1 MVDKEKS
8 LPADL
13 PEGTLVR
20 TPLSKAVVYS
30 SVHCGLLNQIGALK
44 SIGGVCD
51 LKYIKLQEV
60 QEGTLVRTPLSK
72 AVVYS
77 SVHCGLLNQIGALKS
92 IGGVCDLKYIKLQE
106 VQDGCRTGSIADVG
120 NGMNPDIEKII
131 DLHPDAIMLSP
142 FENSGG
148 YGRVEKLNIPIIECA
163 DYMETSALGRAEW
176 MRFYGL
182 LFGEAQKADS
192 LFAEVEKNY
201 NELKALVAPLS
212 LETSALGRAE
222 WMRFYG
228 LLFGEAQKADSLFA
242 EVEKNYNELKA
253 LVAPLSSAPSVISEL
268 KNGSAWYVP
277 GGKSTSARIYADAG
291 ANYVFADDEHS
302 GSVPLAFETVFDKG
316 QNADFWLIKYNQA
329 IDKTYADAGANYV
342 FADDEHSGSVPLAF
356 ETVFDKGQNADFWL
370 IKYNQAIDKTYKE
383 LEQDYAPYTGFRAF
397 KERNI
402 YGCNTGKVD
411 FYEDSP
417 FHPDRLLKDLIK
429 IFHPTL
435 LEGYELKY
443 FTKLAE

>member
-1 MVDKEKS
+1 MKQISVFITLCVTVLFLSACGGKSSTVSGSAQGDSIPLHYSSNLSLIDYEDYIVAQLRNPWDTTKILHTYVLVDKKQP
-8 LPADL
+8 LPQEL
-13 PEGTLVR
+13 PQGTLVR
-20 TPLSKAVVYS
+20 TPLSKAVIYS
-30 SVHCGLLNQIGALK
+30 SVHCSLLKDLGALN

-51 LKYIKLQEV
+51 LKYIKLPEI
-60 QEGTLVRTPLSK
+60 E
-72 AVVYS
+72 
-77 SVHCGLLNQIGALKS
+77 
-92 IGGVCDLKYIKLQE
+92 E
-106 VQDGCRTGSIADVG
+106 GCRNGTITDVG
-120 NGMNPDIEKII
+120 DGMTPNIERII
-131 DLHPDAIMLSP
+131 DLHPDAILLSP

-148 YGRVEKLNIPIIECA
+148 YGRVEKLNVPIIECA
-163 DYMETSALGRAEW
+163 DYMETSSLGRAEW

-182 LFGEAQKADS
+182 LFGEAQKAD
-192 LFAEVEKNY
+192 N
-201 NELKALVAPLS
+201 
-212 LETSALGRAE
+212 
-222 WMRFYG
+222 
-228 LLFGEAQKADSLFA
+228 LFA

-291 ANYVFADDEHS
+291 ANYVFADDE
-302 GSVPLAFETVFDKG
+302 
-316 QNADFWLIKYNQA
+316 Y
-329 IDKTYADAGANYV
+329 
-342 FADDEHSGSVPLAF
+342 SGSVPLAF

>member
-1 MVDKEKS
+1 MKQVILFIFLLTLLSACSGKSKTSSIIEAEEAISLRYAENLTLSTTEDYTIARLRNPWDTTKILHTYLLADKDKP
-8 LPADL
+8 LPEDL

-20 TPLSKAVVYS
+20 TPLNKAIVYS
-30 SVHCGLLNQIGALK
+30 SVHCGLLQQIGALK
-44 SIGGVCD
+44 SIGGICD
-51 LKYIKLQEV
+51 LKYIKLPEIK
-60 QEGTLVRTPLSK
+60 EGCQNGTIT
-72 AVVYS
+72 
-77 SVHCGLLNQIGALKS
+77 
-92 IGGVCDLKYIKLQE
+92 
-106 VQDGCRTGSIADVG
+106 DVG

-201 NELKALVAPLS
+201 NELKALVAPIS
-212 LETSALGRAE
+212 
-222 WMRFYG
+222 Y
-228 LLFGEAQKADSLFA
+228 
-242 EVEKNYNELKA
+242 
-253 LVAPLSSAPSVISEL
+253 APSVISEL

-291 ANYVFADDEHS
+291 ANYVFAADEHS
-302 GSVPLAFETVFDKG
+302 GSVPLAFEIVFDKG

-329 IDKTYADAGANYV
+329 IDKTY
-342 FADDEHSGSVPLAF
+342 S
-356 ETVFDKGQNADFWL
+356 
-370 IKYNQAIDKTYKE
+370 E
-383 LEQDYAPYTGFRAF
+383 LKRDYAPYAGFRAF
-397 KERNI
+397 KERSI
-402 YGCNTGKVD
+402 YGCNTGKVA

-417 FHPDRLLKDLIK
+417 FHPDWLLKDLIK

>member
-1 MVDKEKS
+1 MKQVTTFIFLLILLSACGGRSKTSSVFTTEKEIPLRYAENLNLSTTEDYTIARLRNPWDTTKILHTYLLADKDKP
-8 LPADL
+8 LPEDL

-20 TPLSKAVVYS
+20 TPLNKAIVYS
-30 SVHCGLLNQIGALK
+30 SVHCGLLQQIGALK
-44 SIGGVCD
+44 SIGGICD
-51 LKYIKLQEV
+51 LKYIKLPEIK
-60 QEGTLVRTPLSK
+60 EGCQNGTIT
-72 AVVYS
+72 
-77 SVHCGLLNQIGALKS
+77 
-92 IGGVCDLKYIKLQE
+92 
-106 VQDGCRTGSIADVG
+106 DVG

-131 DLHPDAIMLSP
+131 DLHPDAILLSP

-201 NELKALVAPLS
+201 NELKALVSPIS
-212 LETSALGRAE
+212 
-222 WMRFYG
+222 Y
-228 LLFGEAQKADSLFA
+228 
-242 EVEKNYNELKA
+242 
-253 LVAPLSSAPSVISEL
+253 APSVISEL

-291 ANYVFADDEHS
+291 ANYVFAADEHS

-316 QNADFWLIKYNQA
+316 QNANFWLIKYNQA
-329 IDKTYADAGANYV
+329 IDKTY
-342 FADDEHSGSVPLAF
+342 S
-356 ETVFDKGQNADFWL
+356 
-370 IKYNQAIDKTYKE
+370 E
-383 LEQDYAPYTGFRAF
+383 LKRDYAPYAGFRAF
-397 KERNI
+397 KERSI
-402 YGCNTGKVD
+402 YGCNTGKVA

-417 FHPDRLLKDLIK
+417 FHPDWLLKDLIK

>member
-1 MVDKEKS
+1 MKQISLLFFVLTSVLLLSACGGRSKTSSAPTAEKEISLHYAENLKLSQAEDYTIARLRNPWDTTKTLHTYLLIDKDKP
-8 LPADL
+8 LPENL
-13 PEGTLVR
+13 PEGTIVR
-20 TPLSKAVVYS
+20 TPLSKAIVYS
-30 SVHCGLLNQIGALK
+30 SVHCGLLQQIGALK
-44 SIGGVCD
+44 SIGGICD
-51 LKYIKLQEV
+51 LKYIKLPEI
-60 QEGTLVRTPLSK
+60 QEG
-72 AVVYS
+72 
-77 SVHCGLLNQIGALKS
+77 
-92 IGGVCDLKYIKLQE
+92 
-106 VQDGCRTGSIADVG
+106 CRNGSITDAG

-182 LFGEAQKADS
+182 LFGRTQKADS
-192 LFAEVEKNY
+192 LFAEVEN
-201 NELKALVAPLS
+201 
-212 LETSALGRAE
+212 
-222 WMRFYG
+222 
-228 LLFGEAQKADSLFA
+228 
-242 EVEKNYNELKA
+242 NYNELKA

-277 GGKSTSARIYADAG
+277 GGQSTSARIYADAG

-316 QNADFWLIKYNQA
+316 QDADFWLIKYNQA
-329 IDKTYADAGANYV
+329 VDKTY
-342 FADDEHSGSVPLAF
+342 S
-356 ETVFDKGQNADFWL
+356 
-370 IKYNQAIDKTYKE
+370 E
-383 LEQDYAPYTGFRAF
+383 LKSDYAPYSGFRAF
-397 KERNI
+397 QERNI
-402 YGCNTGKVD
+402 YGCNTGKVP

-429 IFHPTL
+429 IFHPAL

-443 FTKLAE
+443 FTKLAD

>member
-1 MVDKEKS
+1 MKQFSLFIHLMLSVLLFSSCGGRSKTASVIEAEKAIPLRYAENLNLSATEDYTIARLRNPWDTTRILHTYVLVDKEKS

-13 PEGTLVR
+13 P
-20 TPLSKAVVYS
+20 
-30 SVHCGLLNQIGALK
+30 
-44 SIGGVCD
+44 
-51 LKYIKLQEV
+51 
-60 QEGTLVRTPLSK
+60 EGTLVRTPLSK

-212 LETSALGRAE
+212 
-222 WMRFYG
+222 Y
-228 LLFGEAQKADSLFA
+228 
-242 EVEKNYNELKA
+242 
-253 LVAPLSSAPSVISEL
+253 APSVISEL

-302 GSVPLAFETVFDKG
+302 GSVPLT
-316 QNADFWLIKYNQA
+316 
-329 IDKTYADAGANYV
+329 
-342 FADDEHSGSVPLAF
+342 F

>member
-1 MVDKEKS
+1 MPLCSPLLRTV
-8 LPADL
+8 ADTD
-13 PEGTLVR
+13 GWRNSTS
-20 TPLSKAVVYS
+20 PLSNVQTTWKLRHWDVPNGCVSTAFC
-30 SVHCGLLNQIGALK
+30 SVRHK
-44 SIGGVCD
+44 SGQLVCRGG
-51 LKYIKLQEV
+51 
-60 QEGTLVRTPLSK
+60 
-72 AVVYS
+72 
-77 SVHCGLLNQIGALKS
+77 
-92 IGGVCDLKYIKLQE
+92 
-106 VQDGCRTGSIADVG
+106 
-120 NGMNPDIEKII
+120 
-131 DLHPDAIMLSP
+131 
-142 FENSGG
+142 
-148 YGRVEKLNIPIIECA
+148 
-163 DYMETSALGRAEW
+163 
-176 MRFYGL
+176 
-182 LFGEAQKADS
+182 
-192 LFAEVEKNY
+192 
-201 NELKALVAPLS
+201 
-212 LETSALGRAE
+212 
-222 WMRFYG
+222 
-228 LLFGEAQKADSLFA
+228 
-242 EVEKNYNELKA
+242 KNYNELKA

-277 GGKSTSARIYADAG
+277 GGKSTSARI
-291 ANYVFADDEHS
+291 
-302 GSVPLAFETVFDKG
+302 
-316 QNADFWLIKYNQA
+316 
-329 IDKTYADAGANYV
+329 YADAGANYV

>member
-1 MVDKEKS
+1 MKQFSLFIHLMLSVLLFSACGGKSKTASVIEAEETIPLRYAENLSLSATEDYTIARLRNPWDTTRILHTYVLVDKEKS

-13 PEGTLVR
+13 P
-20 TPLSKAVVYS
+20 
-30 SVHCGLLNQIGALK
+30 
-44 SIGGVCD
+44 
-51 LKYIKLQEV
+51 
-60 QEGTLVRTPLSK
+60 EGTLVRTPLSK

-212 LETSALGRAE
+212 
-222 WMRFYG
+222 
-228 LLFGEAQKADSLFA
+228 
-242 EVEKNYNELKA
+242 
-253 LVAPLSSAPSVISEL
+253 SAPSVISEL

-302 GSVPLAFETVFDKG
+302 GSVPLT
-316 QNADFWLIKYNQA
+316 
-329 IDKTYADAGANYV
+329 
-342 FADDEHSGSVPLAF
+342 F

>member
-1 MVDKEKS
+1 MKQVILFIFLLALLSSCGGKSKTASVIEAEETIPLRYAENLSLSATEDYTIARLRNPWDTTRILHTYVLVDKEKP

-13 PEGTLVR
+13 P
-20 TPLSKAVVYS
+20 
-30 SVHCGLLNQIGALK
+30 
-44 SIGGVCD
+44 
-51 LKYIKLQEV
+51 
-60 QEGTLVRTPLSK
+60 EGTLVRTPLSK

-212 LETSALGRAE
+212 
-222 WMRFYG
+222 
-228 LLFGEAQKADSLFA
+228 
-242 EVEKNYNELKA
+242 
-253 LVAPLSSAPSVISEL
+253 SAPSVISEL

-302 GSVPLAFETVFDKG
+302 GSVPLT
-316 QNADFWLIKYNQA
+316 
-329 IDKTYADAGANYV
+329 
-342 FADDEHSGSVPLAF
+342 F